1 MEEDLKWLKALL
13 IEHGGA
19 ELVIAIEWA
28 AREEMPPL
36 DARGELKLLFD
47 ELDTVL
53 VQGCKTVAFTMQML
67 KAKTLSMHEDLAAF
81 DVDSG
86 TSTQSLRKDAGGIV
100 FSQDGLG
107 EWNRLANEADV
118 ILKKMRRHYD
128 FA

>member
-1 MEEDLKWLKALL
+1 MEEDLNWLKALL

-19 ELVIAIEWA
+19 ELVVAIESA

-53 VQGCKTVAFTMQML
+53 VQGCRTVAFTMQML
-67 KAKTLSMHEDLAAF
+67 KAKKLSIHEDLAALN
-81 DVDSG
+81 VDSG
-86 TSTQSLRKDAGGIV
+86 TFTRSLRKDAEGIV
-100 FSQDGLG
+100 FSQDGLE
-107 EWNRLANEADV
+107 EWIRLASKADF
-118 ILKKMRRHYD
+118 ILKKMRQHYD